1 MAIDVRLTFPTSGVT
16 GFEVHQ
22 LDYRDALNDLFELTL
37 DVVTTDPEV
46 DLSSVVGEEIVV
58 ELDGEPFLKKVH
70 GIVRRVRQ
78 LSAEPTGVSRY
89 ELAVVPPLWLSTR
102 AADHRIIQNLTADDV
117 CEVVASAYGGR
128 IPAPSSLIA
137 SPDRPAR
144 EYRVQYGETD
154 FDFMF
159 RALAD
164 EGLISYFDHGSRS
177 SDWVLAEDTAF
188 TDDGAPRVPF
198 VPPTGA
204 GMSAAAPTVSFIAI
218 TSSIET
224 SMVTVRDY
232 DFKKP
237 EYVLDQR
244 VETSQKAFVR
254 EATLERYEFTT
265 NRFTAAS
272 EKHGEALAKR
282 YLEEARSE
290 RRVFECHTSFAL
302 GAGGRFTVEEHPRA
316 DVNGQLLVIRSRC
329 TVTAVADGHP
339 VRRHVLVCVPAGDP
353 WRPARR
359 PKPRIFG
366 TQTAFVVGNKAGVD
380 EIDVDEH
387 GRVKVEFRWDRRD
400 LHEGNPTRFVRVS
413 QGWAGLDYGMV
424 MLPRVNEEV
433 IIAYLDGDPDEPVVV
448 GRLHNAWSVSPL
460 KLPAEKTRSIWKSK
474 TSPGGDGFNQIM
486 MEDKK
491 GAELLE
497 LHAHR
502 DNVVT
507 VGANQGVDVGGDQ
520 KLHIAG
526 KREDHVEG
534 AVEEDYD
541 TSLTTT
547 IGGKQETTA
556 EAVVERY
563 ASQDTEMA
571 GKKHTKAGAVD
582 EDFKRLET
590 TVEGLHKDKFGTAEQ
605 EGGDVKWRV
614 GALDWE
620 TKGLKWTL
628 SGGGYIKAP
637 SFVIDAREFKVTN
650 AGSHKEVKGA
660 WETLCAA
667 HKDTTAHKAAFLTSD
682 TKSVYHEF
690 KAFGTSI
697 NAGETK
703 LDITGLKIDFAGFK
717 LQNNAINLKDT
728 GTKIAKSGIVS
739 TIAGIFSIA

>member
-1 MAIDVRLTFPTSGVT
+1 MAIDVSLTFPGSGVT

-22 LDYRDALNDLFELTL
+22 FEYRDALNELFELTL
-37 DVVTTDPEV
+37 DVTTTDPEV
-46 DLSSVVGEEIVV
+46 DLSGVVGEEIVV
-58 ELDGEPFLKKVH
+58 ELKGEPFLKKVH

-89 ELAVVPPLWLSTR
+89 ELVVVPPLWLTTR
-102 AADHRIIQNLTADDV
+102 GADHRIFQDLTADDV
-117 CEVVASAYGGR
+117 ARVVVGAYGGR
-128 IPAPSSLIA
+128 IPAPSSLIT

-159 RALAD
+159 RALAE
-164 EGLISYFDHGSRS
+164 EGLISYFDHGSGS

-204 GMSAAAPTVSFIAI
+204 GMSAAEPTVSFIAI
-218 TSSIET
+218 TSSIDT

-237 EYVLDQR
+237 EYVLEQR
-244 VETSQKAFVR
+244 AETSQKAFVR
-254 EATLERYEFTT
+254 EATLERYEFAT

-302 GAGGRFTVEEHPRA
+302 GAGGRFTVEKHPRA
-316 DVNGQLLVIRSRC
+316 DVSGQLLVIRSRC
-329 TVTAVADGHP
+329 AVTEGADGHP
-339 VRRHVLVCVPAGDP
+339 VRRHVLVCVPAEDP

-448 GRLHNAWSVSPL
+448 GRLHNAWSVAPL

-474 TSPGGDGFNQIM
+474 TSPGGEGFNQIM
-486 MEDKK
+486 MEDRK
-491 GAELLE
+491 GEELLE

-502 DNVVT
+502 DNLVT
-507 VGANQGVDVGGDQ
+507 VGATQTVDVGGDQ
-520 KLHIAG
+520 KVHVAG
-526 KREDHVEG
+526 QREAHVEG
-534 AVEEDYD
+534 AVEERYD

-547 IGGKQETTA
+547 VGGPQKTTA
-556 EAVVERY
+556 KAVTERY
-563 ASQDTEMA
+563 ASQDTEMD

-582 EDFKRLET
+582 EDFKSLET
-590 TVEGLHKDKFGTAEQ
+590 TVEALHKDKFGTMKL
-605 EGGDVKWRV
+605 EGGDVEWRV
-614 GALDWE
+614 GALDWG
-620 TKGLKWTL
+620 TKGLKWEL
-628 SGGGYIKAP
+628 SEGGTIKAP
-637 SFVIDAREFKVTN
+637 SFVIDSPEFKVTN

-667 HKDTTAHKAAFLTSD
+667 YKDTTAHKAAFLTSD
-682 TKSVYHEF
+682 TKRVTVEYKF
-690 KAFGTSI
+690 FGTSQ
-697 NAGETK
+697 NFGVQ
-703 LDITGLKIDFAGFK
+703 KIDVTGMKVDLAGFK
-717 LQNNAINLKDT
+717 LQNNAYNLKKLGEVSD
-728 GTKIAKSGIVS
+728 IAGVK
-739 TIAGIFSIA
+739 TMIAGIFSIA

>member
-1 MAIDVRLTFPTSGVT
+1 MAIDVSLTFPGSGVT

-22 LDYRDALNDLFELTL
+22 IEYRDALNELFELTL
-37 DVVTTDPEV
+37 DVMSTDPEV

-58 ELDGEPFLKKVH
+58 ELNTEPFLKKVR

-78 LSAEPTGVSRY
+78 VSAEPTGVSRY
-89 ELAVVPPLWLSTR
+89 ELVVVPPLWLTTR
-102 AADHRIIQNLTADDV
+102 GADHRIFQNLTADDV
-117 CEVVASAYGGR
+117 CKVVVGAYGGR
-128 IPAPSSLIA
+128 IPAPSSLA
-137 SPDRPAR
+137 TSPDRPAR

-154 FDFMF
+154 FDFIS
-159 RALAD
+159 RVLSE
-164 EGLISYFDHGSRS
+164 EGLISYFDHGSGS
-177 SDWVLAEDTAF
+177 TDWVLTEDTAF

-198 VPPTGA
+198 VPPADT
-204 GMSAAAPTVSFIAI
+204 GMSAPEPTVSFIAI

-232 DFKKP
+232 DFRKP
-237 EYVLDQR
+237 EYVLEQR
-244 VETSQKAFVR
+244 AETSQKAFVR
-254 EATLERYEFTT
+254 EATLERYEFST

-272 EKHGEALAKR
+272 EKQGEALAR
-282 YLEEARSE
+282 QYLDEARSE
-290 RRVFECHTSFAL
+290 RRTFECHTSFAL
-302 GAGGRFTVEEHPRA
+302 GAGGRFTVEKHPRA

-329 TVTAVADGHP
+329 TVTEGADGRP
-339 VRRHVLVCVPAGDP
+339 VRRNVLVCVPAGDP
-353 WRPARR
+353 WRPSRR

-366 TQTAFVVGNKAGVD
+366 TQTAFVVGNKAGVE

-474 TSPGGDGFNQIM
+474 TSPGGEGFNQIM

-491 GAELLE
+491 GEELLE
-497 LHAHR
+497 FHAHR
-502 DNVVT
+502 DNLVT
-507 VGANQGVDVGGDQ
+507 VGAKQTVDVGGDQ
-520 KLHIAG
+520 KIHVGG
-526 KREDHVEG
+526 KRDDHVEG
-534 AVEEDYD
+534 AVKEDYD

-556 EAVVERY
+556 EDVVERY
-563 ASQDTEMA
+563 ASQNTEMA

-582 EDFKRLET
+582 EDFRSLET
-590 TVEGLHKDKFGTAEQ
+590 TVAELHKDKFGTAEL

-620 TKGLKWTL
+620 TKGVKWTL
-628 SGGGYIKAP
+628 GGSGYIKAP
-637 SFVIDAREFKVTN
+637 SFVIDAPEFKVTN
-650 AGSHKEVKGA
+650 AANSKETKGFV
-660 WETLCAA
+660 ETIVASWNDRTWYKSTVAGVETKAVGIETKTFGLSINIGYQ
-667 HKDTTAHKAAFLTSD
+667 KLDVTGFKVDFAAF
-682 TKSVYHEF
+682 KM
-690 KAFGTSI
+690 
-697 NAGETK
+697 
-703 LDITGLKIDFAGFK
+703 
-717 LQNNAINLKDT
+717 QNNSVNLKT
-728 GTKIAKSGIVS
+728 VGTKVGKNAVWT

>member
-22 LDYRDALNDLFELTL
+22 LDYRDALNELFELTL

-102 AADHRIIQNLTADDV
+102 GADHRIFQNLTADDV

-164 EGLISYFDHGSRS
+164 EGLISYFDHGSGS

-198 VPPTGA
+198 VPPAGA

-244 VETSQKAFVR
+244 AETSQRAFVR

-329 TVTAVADGHP
+329 TVTEGADGHP

-491 GAELLE
+491 GEELLE

-520 KLHIAG
+520 KIHVAG

-590 TVEGLHKDKFGTAEQ
+590 TVEGLHKDKFGTQEL
-605 EGGDVKWRV
+605 EGGKVQWRV

-628 SGGGYIKAP
+628 SGDGYIKAP
-637 SFVIDAREFKVTN
+637 SFVIDAPEFKVTN
-650 AGSHKEVKGA
+650 AGSHKEVKGV
-660 WETLCAA
+660 WETLAAA
-667 HKDTTAHKAAFLTSD
+667 HKDTTAHKTAFLMSD
-682 TKSVYHEF
+682 TKSVYFEQ
-690 KAFGTSI
+690 KAFATSV
-697 NAGETK
+697 NVGGFK
-703 LDITGLKIDFAGFK
+703 LDVTAIKIDFAGGK
-717 LQNNAINLKDT
+717 LQNNSFNLKKIDT
-728 GTKIAKSGIVS
+728 LTSLNAVWTAVTGV
-739 TIAGIFSIA
+739 FSIV

>member
-22 LDYRDALNDLFELTL
+22 LDYRDALNELFELTL

-164 EGLISYFDHGSRS
+164 EGLISYFDHGSGS

-198 VPPTGA
+198 VPPAGA

-244 VETSQKAFVR
+244 AETSQRAFVR

-329 TVTAVADGHP
+329 TVTEGADGHP

-474 TSPGGDGFNQIM
+474 TSPGGEGFNQIM

-491 GAELLE
+491 GEELLE

-520 KLHIAG
+520 KIHVAG
-526 KREDHVEG
+526 KRQDHVEG

-590 TVEGLHKDKFGTAEQ
+590 TVEGLHKDKFGTQEL
-605 EGGDVKWRV
+605 EGGKVQWRV

-620 TKGLKWTL
+620 TKGLKWKL
-628 SGGGYIKAP
+628 SEKAYIEAP
-637 SFVIDAREFKVTN
+637 SFVIDAPEFKVTN
-650 AGSHKEVKGA
+650 AGSHKEVKGV
-660 WETLCAA
+660 WETLAAA

-690 KAFGTSI
+690 KAFGTSV
-697 NAGETK
+697 NAGEAK
-703 LDITGLKIDFAGFK
+703 FDITGLKIDFAGFK
-717 LQNNAINLKDT
+717 LQNNAINLKDV
-728 GTKIAKSGIVS
+728 GTKIAKNGIVS

>member
-1 MAIDVRLTFPTSGVT
+1 MAIDVSLTFPGSGVT

-22 LDYRDALNDLFELTL
+22 IEYRDALNELFELTL
-37 DVVTTDPEV
+37 DVMSTDPEV

-58 ELDGEPFLKKVH
+58 ELNTEPFLKNVR

-78 LSAEPTGVSRY
+78 VSAEPTGVSRY
-89 ELAVVPPLWLSTR
+89 ELVVVPPLWLTTR
-102 AADHRIIQNLTADDV
+102 GADHRIFQDLTADDV
-117 CEVVASAYGGR
+117 CKVVVGAYGGR
-128 IPAPSSLIA
+128 IPAPSSLVT

-154 FDFMF
+154 FDFIS
-159 RALAD
+159 RALSE
-164 EGLISYFDHGSRS
+164 EGLISYFDHGSGS
-177 SDWVLAEDTAF
+177 TDWVLTEDTAF

-198 VPPTGA
+198 VPPADT
-204 GMSAAAPTVSFIAI
+204 GMSAPEPTVSFIAI

-232 DFKKP
+232 DFRKP
-237 EYVLDQR
+237 EYVLEQR
-244 VETSQKAFVR
+244 AETSQKAFVR
-254 EATLERYEFTT
+254 EATLERYEFST

-272 EKHGEALAKR
+272 EKQGEALAR
-282 YLEEARSE
+282 QYLDEARSE
-290 RRVFECHTSFAL
+290 RRTFECHTSFAL
-302 GAGGRFTVEEHPRA
+302 GAGGRFTVEKHPRA

-329 TVTAVADGHP
+329 TVTEGADGRP
-339 VRRHVLVCVPAGDP
+339 VRRNVLVCVPARDP
-353 WRPARR
+353 WRPSRR

-474 TSPGGDGFNQIM
+474 TSPGGEGFNQIM

-502 DNVVT
+502 DNLVT
-507 VGANQGVDVGGDQ
+507 VGANQTVDVGGDQ
-520 KLHIAG
+520 KIHVKG
-526 KREDHVEG
+526 RRDDHVEG
-534 AVEEDYD
+534 AVKEDYD

-556 EAVVERY
+556 EDVVERY
-563 ASQDTEMA
+563 ASQNTEMA

-582 EDFKRLET
+582 EDFEKLET
-590 TVEGLHKDKFGTAEQ
+590 TVKGLHKDKFGTAAL

-620 TKGLKWTL
+620 TKGVKWTL
-628 SGGGYIKAP
+628 GGSGYIKAP
-637 SFVIDAREFKVTN
+637 SFVIDAPEFKVTN
-650 AGSHKEVKGA
+650 AGNSKETKGFV
-660 WETLCAA
+660 ETIVASWNDRTWYKSTVAGVETKAVGFETKTFGLSVNIGYQ
-667 HKDTTAHKAAFLTSD
+667 KLDVTGFKVDFAAF
-682 TKSVYHEF
+682 KM
-690 KAFGTSI
+690 
-697 NAGETK
+697 
-703 LDITGLKIDFAGFK
+703 
-717 LQNNAINLKDT
+717 QNNSVNLKT
-728 GTKIAKSGIVS
+728 VGTKVGKNAVWT

>member
-1 MAIDVRLTFPTSGVT
+1 MAIDVSLTFPGSGVT

-22 LDYRDALNDLFELTL
+22 IEYRDALNELFEVTL
-37 DVVTTDPEV
+37 DVMSTDPEV

-58 ELDGEPFLKKVH
+58 ELNTEPYLKRVR

-78 LSAEPTGVSRY
+78 VSAEPTGVSRY
-89 ELAVVPPLWLSTR
+89 ELVVVPPLWLTTR
-102 AADHRIIQNLTADDV
+102 GADHRIFQNLTADDV
-117 CEVVASAYGGR
+117 CKVVVGAYGGR
-128 IPAPSSLIA
+128 IPAPSSLVT

-154 FDFMF
+154 FDFIS
-159 RALAD
+159 RALSE
-164 EGLISYFDHGSRS
+164 EGLISYFNHGSGS
-177 SDWVLAEDTAF
+177 CDWVLTEDTAF
-188 TDDGAPRVPF
+188 IDDGAPRVPF
-198 VPPTGA
+198 VPPADT
-204 GMSAAAPTVSFIAI
+204 GMSAPEPTVSFIAI

-232 DFKKP
+232 DFRKP
-237 EYVLDQR
+237 EYVLEQR
-244 VETSQKAFVR
+244 AETSQKAFVR
-254 EATLERYEFTT
+254 EATLERYEFST

-272 EKHGEALAKR
+272 EKRGEALAR
-282 YLEEARSE
+282 QYLDEARSE
-290 RRVFECHTSFAL
+290 RRTFECHTSFAL
-302 GAGGRFTVEEHPRA
+302 GAGGRFTVEKHPRA

-329 TVTAVADGHP
+329 TVTEGADGRP
-339 VRRHVLVCVPAGDP
+339 VRRNVLVCVPARDP
-353 WRPARR
+353 WRPSRR

-448 GRLHNAWSVSPL
+448 GRLHNAWSVAPL

-474 TSPGGDGFNQIM
+474 TSPGGEGFNQIM

-491 GAELLE
+491 GEELLE

-502 DNVVT
+502 DNLVT
-507 VGANQGVDVGGDQ
+507 VGARQTVDVGGDQ
-520 KLHIAG
+520 KIHVG
-526 KREDHVEG
+526 GERDDHVEG
-534 AVEEDYD
+534 AVNERHD

-547 IGGKQETTA
+547 IGGPQKTTA
-556 EAVVERY
+556 KDVTERY
-563 ASQDTEMA
+563 ASQNTEMD

-582 EDFKRLET
+582 EDFKSLET
-590 TVEGLHKDKFGTAEQ
+590 TVEGLHKDKFGTAEL

-620 TKGLKWTL
+620 TKGVKWTL
-628 SGGGYIKAP
+628 GGSGYIKAP
-637 SFVIDAREFKVTN
+637 SFVIDAPEFKVTN
-650 AGSHKEVKGA
+650 AGSHKETKGIV
-660 WETLCAA
+660 ETLQAA
-667 HKDTTAHKAAFLTSD
+667 WDERTTRKASFISAEKKFVILESKFYGFSTNVGMVKND
-682 TKSVYHEF
+682 MCV
-690 KAFGTSI
+690 
-697 NAGETK
+697 
-703 LDITGLKIDFAGFK
+703 LKIDRAAYRM
-717 LQNNAINLKDT
+717 QNTPTEL
-728 GTKIAKSGIVS
+728 GKSVS
-739 TIAGIFSIA
+739 SIRQSGLSTLIAGIVTFV

>member
-1 MAIDVRLTFPTSGVT
+1 MAIDVSLTFPGSGVT

-22 LDYRDALNDLFELTL
+22 IDYRDALNELFELTL
-37 DVVTTDPEV
+37 DVTTTDPEV
-46 DLSSVVGEEIVV
+46 DLSGVVGEEIVV
-58 ELDGEPFLKKVH
+58 ELKGEPFLKKVR
-70 GIVRRVRQ
+70 GVVRRVRQ

-89 ELAVVPPLWLSTR
+89 ELVVVPPLWLTTR
-102 AADHRIIQNLTADDV
+102 GADHRIFQGLTADDV
-117 CEVVASAYGGR
+117 CKVVVGAYGGR

-137 SPDRPAR
+137 SPDRQAR

-159 RALAD
+159 RALSE
-164 EGLISYFDHGSRS
+164 EGLISYFDHGSGS
-177 SDWVLAEDTAF
+177 SDWVLTEDTAF

-198 VPPTGA
+198 VPPVGA
-204 GMSAAAPTVSFIAI
+204 GMSAPEPTVSFIAI

-232 DFKKP
+232 DFRKP
-237 EYVLDQR
+237 EYVLEQR
-244 VETSQKAFVR
+244 AETSQRAFVR
-254 EATLERYEFTT
+254 EATLERYEFAT
-265 NRFTAAS
+265 NKFTAAS
-272 EKHGEALAKR
+272 EKHGEALARR

-290 RRVFECHTSFAL
+290 RRTFECHTSFAL
-302 GAGGRFTVEEHPRA
+302 GAGGRFTVEKHPRA

-329 TVTAVADGHP
+329 MVTEGADGRP
-339 VRRHVLVCVPAGDP
+339 VRRHVLVCVPAEDP

-366 TQTAFVVGNKAGVD
+366 TQTAFVVGNEAGVD

-448 GRLHNAWSVSPL
+448 GRLHNAWSVAPL

-491 GAELLE
+491 GEELLE

-502 DNVVT
+502 DNLVT
-507 VGANQGVDVGGDQ
+507 VGATQTVEVGGDQ
-520 KLHIAG
+520 KVHVEG
-526 KREDHVEG
+526 QREDHVEG
-534 AVEEDYD
+534 AVQEDYD

-547 IGGKQETTA
+547 VGGPQKTTA
-556 EAVVERY
+556 KDVTERY

-582 EDFKRLET
+582 EDFKSLKT
-590 TVEGLHKDKFGTAEQ
+590 TVEGLHEDKFGTMKL
-605 EGGDVKWRV
+605 EGGGVGWKV
-614 GALDWE
+614 GALDWQ
-620 TKGLKWTL
+620 TKGLTWTL
-628 SGGGYIKAP
+628 SGNGTIKAP
-637 SFVIDAREFKVTN
+637 SFVIDAPEFKVIN
-650 AGSHKEVKGA
+650 AGSH
-660 WETLCAA
+660 T
-667 HKDTTAHKAAFLTSD
+667 D
-682 TKSVYHEF
+682 TKGRLETFYAAWDDRTMRKVSVIGTEK
-690 KAFGTSI
+690 KAVIFESKVFGFST
-697 NAGETK
+697 NFGQVK
-703 LDITGLKIDFAGFK
+703 NDQCVLKIDRAAYRM
-717 LQNNAINLKDT
+717 QNTPTDLCKN
-728 GTKIAKSGIVS
+728 VS
-739 TIAGIFSIA
+739 SIRQFGMSSVIAGLVSFV

>member
-1 MAIDVRLTFPTSGVT
+1 MAIDVSLTFPGSGVT
-16 GFEVHQ
+16 GLEVHQ
-22 LDYRDALNDLFELTL
+22 IEYRDALNELFELTL
-37 DVVTTDPEV
+37 DVMSTDPEV

-58 ELDGEPFLKKVH
+58 ELNTEPFLKKVR

-89 ELAVVPPLWLSTR
+89 ELVVVPPLWLTTR
-102 AADHRIIQNLTADDV
+102 GADHRIFQNLTADDV
-117 CEVVASAYGGR
+117 CKVVVGAYGGR
-128 IPAPSSLIA
+128 IPAPSSLVT
-137 SPDRPAR
+137 SPDRSAR

-154 FDFMF
+154 FEFIS
-159 RALAD
+159 RALSE
-164 EGLISYFDHGSRS
+164 EGLISYFDHGSGS
-177 SDWVLAEDTAF
+177 TDWVLTEDTAF

-198 VPPTGA
+198 IPPADTGMIA
-204 GMSAAAPTVSFIAI
+204 PEPTVSFIAI

-232 DFKKP
+232 DFRKP
-237 EYVLDQR
+237 EYVLEQR
-244 VETSQKAFVR
+244 AETSQKAFVR
-254 EATLERYEFTT
+254 EATLERYEFST

-272 EKHGEALAKR
+272 EKQGEALAR
-282 YLEEARSE
+282 QYLEAARSE
-290 RRVFECHTSFAL
+290 RRTFECHTSFAL
-302 GAGGRFTVEEHPRA
+302 GAGGRFTVEKHPRA

-329 TVTAVADGHP
+329 TVTEGADGRP
-339 VRRHVLVCVPAGDP
+339 VRRNVLVCVPAGDP
-353 WRPARR
+353 WRPSRR

-448 GRLHNAWSVSPL
+448 GRLHNAWSVAPL

-474 TSPGGDGFNQIM
+474 TSPGGEGFNQIM

-502 DNVVT
+502 DNLVT
-507 VGANQGVDVGGDQ
+507 VGANQTVDVGGDQ
-520 KLHIAG
+520 KIHVKG
-526 KREDHVEG
+526 RRDDHVEG
-534 AVEEDYD
+534 AVKEDYD

-547 IGGKQETTA
+547 IGGPQKTTA
-556 EAVVERY
+556 EDVTERY
-563 ASQDTEMA
+563 ASQNTEMA

-582 EDFKRLET
+582 EDFEKLVT
-590 TVEGLHKDKFGTAEQ
+590 TVKGLHKDKFGTAEL

-620 TKGLKWTL
+620 TKGVKWTL
-628 SGGGYIKAP
+628 GGSGYIKAP
-637 SFVIDAREFKVTN
+637 SFVIDAPEFKVTN
-650 AGSHKEVKGA
+650 AGSSKETKGFVDTVIA
-660 WETLCAA
+660 SWNERTWYKSTITALEMKGVVVET
-667 HKDTTAHKAAFLTSD
+667 
-682 TKSVYHEF
+682 
-690 KAFGTSI
+690 KAFGRSI
-697 NAGETK
+697 NVGAQK
-703 LDITGLKIDFAGFK
+703 MDVTGIKIDFAGFK
-717 LQNNAINLKDT
+717 LQNNSINLKDAA
-728 GTKIAKSGIVS
+728 TKVEKNGIKA

>member
-1 MAIDVRLTFPTSGVT
+1 MAIDVSLTFPGSRVT

-22 LDYRDALNDLFELTL
+22 IEYRDALNELFELTL
-37 DVVTTDPEV
+37 DVMSTDPEV

-58 ELDGEPFLKKVH
+58 ELNTEPFLKKVH

-89 ELAVVPPLWLSTR
+89 ELVVVPPLWLTTR
-102 AADHRIIQNLTADDV
+102 GADHRIFQHLTADEV
-117 CEVVASAYGGR
+117 CKVVVGAYGGR
-128 IPAPSSLIA
+128 ILAPSSLVT

-154 FDFMF
+154 FDFIS
-159 RALAD
+159 RALSE
-164 EGLISYFDHGSRS
+164 EGLISYFDHGSGS
-177 SDWVLAEDTAF
+177 TDWVLTEDTAF

-198 VPPTGA
+198 VPPADT
-204 GMSAAAPTVSFIAI
+204 GMSAPEPTVSFIAI

-232 DFKKP
+232 DFRKP
-237 EYVLDQR
+237 EYVLEQR
-244 VETSQKAFVR
+244 AEASQKAFVR
-254 EATLERYEFTT
+254 EATLERYEFST

-272 EKHGEALAKR
+272 EKQGEALARR
-282 YLEEARSE
+282 YLDEARSE
-290 RRVFECHTSFAL
+290 RRTLECHTSFAL
-302 GAGGRFTVEEHPRA
+302 GAGGRFTVERHPRA

-329 TVTAVADGHP
+329 TVTEGADGRP
-339 VRRHVLVCVPAGDP
+339 VRRNVLICAPASDP
-353 WRPARR
+353 WRPSRR

-448 GRLHNAWSVSPL
+448 GRLHNAWSVAPL

-474 TSPGGDGFNQIM
+474 TSPGGEGFNQIM

-491 GAELLE
+491 GEELLE

-502 DNVVT
+502 DNLVT
-507 VGANQGVDVGGDQ
+507 VGATQTVDVGGDQ
-520 KLHIAG
+520 KIHVGG
-526 KREDHVEG
+526 KRDDHVEG
-534 AVEEDYD
+534 AVKEDYD

-556 EAVVERY
+556 EDVVERY
-563 ASQDTEMA
+563 ASQNTEMD

-582 EDFKRLET
+582 EDFKSLKT
-590 TVEGLHKDKFGTAEQ
+590 KVEGLHEDKFGTAEL

-620 TKGLKWTL
+620 TKGVKWTL
-628 SGGGYIKAP
+628 GGSGTIKAP
-637 SFVIDAREFKVTN
+637 SFVIDAPEFKVTN
-650 AGSHKEVKGA
+650 AGSNKEVKGV
-660 WETLCAA
+660 WETLTAA

-690 KAFGTSI
+690 KAFGTSV
-697 NAGETK
+697 NAGEAK

-717 LQNNAINLKDT
+717 LQNNSINLKDA

>member
-1 MAIDVRLTFPTSGVT
+1 MAIDVRLTFPSSGVT
-16 GFEVHQ
+16 GFEVRQ
-22 LDYRDALNDLFELTL
+22 LDYRDALNELFELTL
-37 DVVTTDPEV
+37 DVVSTDPEV

-58 ELDGEPFLKKVH
+58 ELDSEPFLKKVH

-89 ELAVVPPLWLSTR
+89 ELDVVPPLWLTTR
-102 AADHRIIQNLTADDV
+102 CADHRIFQGLTADDV
-117 CEVVASAYGGR
+117 CEVVAGAYGGR
-128 IPAPSSLIA
+128 IPAPKSLIA

-159 RALAD
+159 RALAE
-164 EGLISYFDHGSRS
+164 EGLISYFDHGSGG

-188 TDDGAPRVPF
+188 TDGGAPRVPF
-198 VPPTGA
+198 VPPADT

-237 EYVLDQR
+237 EYVLEQR
-244 VETSQKAFVR
+244 VETPQRAFVR
-254 EATLERYEFTT
+254 EATLERYEFAT
-265 NRFTAAS
+265 NRFTAAT
-272 EKHGEALAKR
+272 EKQGEALARR

-290 RRVFECHTSFAL
+290 RRVLECHTSFAL
-302 GAGGRFTVEEHPRA
+302 GAGGRFTVEKHPRA

-329 TVTAVADGHP
+329 TVTAGPDGRP
-339 VRRHVLVCVPAGDP
+339 VRRHVLACVPAGDP

-366 TQTAFVVGNKAGVD
+366 TQTAFVVGSKAGAD

-448 GRLHNAWSVSPL
+448 GRLHNAWSASPL

-474 TSPGGDGFNQIM
+474 TSPGGEGFNQIM

-507 VGANQGVDVGGDQ
+507 VGAQQAVDVGGDQ
-520 KLHIAG
+520 EIRVGG
-526 KREDHVEG
+526 KRDDHVEG
-534 AVEEDYD
+534 AVKEDYD
-541 TSLTTT
+541 TSLKTT

-556 EAVVERY
+556 KDVVERY

-582 EDFKRLET
+582 EDFKSLET
-590 TVEGLHKDKFGTAEQ
+590 TVEGLHKDKFGAMKL
-605 EGGDVKWRV
+605 EGGGVEWRV

-620 TKGLKWTL
+620 AKGLKWTL
-628 SGGGYIKAP
+628 GGSGTIKAP
-637 SFVIDAREFKVTN
+637 SFVIDAPEFKVTN
-650 AGSHKEVKGA
+650 AGSHKEVKGFWQTVHAA
-660 WETLCAA
+660 WQ
-667 HKDTTAHKAAFLTSD
+667 DTTTHKAAFLISD
-682 TKSVYHEF
+682 TKGVIAEF
-690 KAFGTSI
+690 KGFGKSTNCGI
-697 NAGETK
+697 VKMDLTALK
-703 LDITGLKIDFAGFK
+703 VDITGFKI
-717 LQNNAINLKDT
+717 QNNPTDL
-728 GTKIAKSGIVS
+728 TKGVTTLITNAFHGVRAGIVS
-739 TIAGIFSIA
+739 IL

>member
-1 MAIDVRLTFPTSGVT
+1 MAIDVSLTFPRSGVT

-22 LDYRDALNDLFELTL
+22 IEYRDALNELFELTL
-37 DVVTTDPEV
+37 DVVSTDPEI

-58 ELDGEPFLKKVH
+58 ELSTEPFLKKVH

-78 LSAEPTGVSRY
+78 VSAEPSGVSRY
-89 ELAVVPPLWLSTR
+89 ELAVVPPLWLATR
-102 AADHRIIQNLTADDV
+102 SADHRIFQGLTADGV
-117 CEVVASAYGGR
+117 CKVVASAYGGR
-128 IPAPSSLIA
+128 IPAPSSLVA

-159 RALAD
+159 RALAE
-164 EGLISYFDHGSRS
+164 EGLVSYFDHGPGG
-177 SDWVLAEDTAF
+177 SDWVLSEDTAF
-188 TDDGAPRVPF
+188 TDDGAPRAPF
-198 VPPTGA
+198 VPPVDA
-204 GMSAAAPTVSFIAI
+204 GMNAAGPAVSFIAI

-244 VETSQKAFVR
+244 AETSQRAFVR
-254 EATLERYEFTT
+254 EATLERYEFST

-272 EKHGEALAKR
+272 EKRGEALAKQ

-290 RRVFECHTSFAL
+290 RRTFECHTSFAL
-302 GAGGRFTVEEHPRA
+302 GAGARFTVEGHPRA

-329 TVTAVADGHP
+329 AVTEGADGRP
-339 VRRHVLVCVPAGDP
+339 VRRNVLVCVPAGDP

-413 QGWAGLDYGMV
+413 QGWAGLDYGFV

-433 IIAYLDGDPDEPVVV
+433 IVAYLDGDPDEPVVV
-448 GRLHNAWSVSPL
+448 GRLHNAWSVAPL

-474 TSPGGDGFNQIM
+474 TSPGGEGFNQIM

-491 GAELLE
+491 GEELLE

-502 DNVVT
+502 DNLVT
-507 VGANQGVDVGGDQ
+507 AGANQTVDVGGDQ
-520 KLHIAG
+520 KVHVAG

-534 AVEEDYD
+534 AVKEDYD

-556 EAVVERY
+556 KDVIERY

-582 EDFKRLET
+582 EDFASLKT
-590 TVEGLHKDKFGTAEQ
+590 TVAALHEEKFGTMKL
-605 EGGDVKWRV
+605 EGGKVGWNV
-614 GALDWE
+614 GALGWE
-620 TKGLKWTL
+620 TGELKWTL
-628 SGGGYIKAP
+628 SGSGYIKAP
-637 SFVIDAREFKVTN
+637 SFVIDAPEFKVTN
-650 AGSHKEVKGA
+650 AGSHKETKGFVDTVIASWNDRTWQKFAFIGLDVKGVIV
-660 WETLCAA
+660 ET
-667 HKDTTAHKAAFLTSD
+667 KT
-682 TKSVYHEF
+682 
-690 KAFGTSI
+690 FGRSI
-697 NAGETK
+697 NIGIQK
-703 LDITGLKIDFAGFK
+703 LDITGFKIDFAAFK
-717 LQNNAINLKDT
+717 MQNNAVNMKT
-728 GTKIAKSGIVS
+728 VGTVVKKEALHS
-739 TIAGIFSIA
+739 TLAGIFSIA

>member
-1 MAIDVRLTFPTSGVT
+1 MAIDVRLTFPRSGVT

-22 LDYRDALNDLFELTL
+22 LDYRDALNELFDLTL
-37 DVVTTDPEV
+37 DVVSTDPEV
-46 DLSSVVGEEIVV
+46 DLSSVVGEEIVI
-58 ELDGEPFLKKVH
+58 ELDGEPLLKKVH

-89 ELAVVPPLWLSTR
+89 ELAVVPPLWLATR
-102 AADHRIIQNLTADDV
+102 GADHRIFQDLTADDV
-117 CEVVASAYGGR
+117 CKVVAAAYGGR
-128 IPAPSSLIA
+128 IPAPRSLIA

-159 RALAD
+159 RALAE
-164 EGLISYFDHGSRS
+164 EGLISYFDHGSAS
-177 SDWVLAEDTAF
+177 SDWVLTEDTAF
-188 TDDGAPRVPF
+188 TDGGAPRVPF
-198 VPPTGA
+198 VPPSGA
-204 GMSAAAPTVSFIAI
+204 GMSAAGPTVSFIAI
-218 TSSIET
+218 TSSLET

-237 EYVLDQR
+237 EYVLEQR
-244 VETSQKAFVR
+244 AEASQRAFVR
-254 EATLERYEFTT
+254 EATLERYEFAT
-265 NRFTAAS
+265 NRFTAAT
-272 EKHGEALAKR
+272 EKHGEALAR
-282 YLEEARSE
+282 RALEEARSE
-290 RRVFECHTSFAL
+290 RRVLECHTSFAL

-329 TVTAVADGHP
+329 TVTEGADGHP
-339 VRRHVLVCVPAGDP
+339 VRRHALVCVPAGDP

-448 GRLHNAWSVSPL
+448 GRLHNAWSASPL

-474 TSPGGDGFNQIM
+474 TSPGGEGFNQIM
-486 MEDKK
+486 MEDKR
-491 GAELLE
+491 GEELLE

-507 VGANQGVDVGGDQ
+507 VGAQQAVDVGGDQ
-520 KLHIAG
+520 KVHVGG
-526 KREDHVEG
+526 KRGDHVEG

-541 TSLTTT
+541 TSLKTT

-556 EAVVERY
+556 KDVVERY

-571 GKKHTKAGAVD
+571 GRKHTKAGAVD
-582 EDFKRLET
+582 EDFESLET
-590 TVEGLHKDKFGTAEQ
+590 TVEGLHKDKFGTMKL
-605 EGGDVKWRV
+605 EGGAVEWRV

-620 TKGLKWTL
+620 AKGLKWTL
-628 SGGGYIKAP
+628 GGGGTIKAP
-637 SFVIDAREFKVTN
+637 SFVIDAPEFKVTN
-650 AGSHKEVKGA
+650 AGSHKEVMGA
-660 WETLCAA
+660 WETLRAA
-667 HKDTTAHKAAFLTSD
+667 SKDTTAHKAAFLTSD
-682 TKSVYHEF
+682 TKGVAVEYKF
-690 KAFGTSI
+690 FGTSH
-697 NAGETK
+697 NFGVQK
-703 LDITGLKIDFAGFK
+703 LDVTVMKVDLAGFK
-717 LQNNAINLKDT
+717 LQNNAYNLKKLGEVSD
-728 GTKIAKSGIVS
+728 IAGVK
-739 TIAGIFSIA
+739 TMIAGIFSIA

>member
-1 MAIDVRLTFPTSGVT
+1 MAIDVSLTFPGSGVT

-22 LDYRDALNDLFELTL
+22 FEYRDALNELFELTL
-37 DVVTTDPEV
+37 EVTTTDPEV
-46 DLSSVVGEEIVV
+46 DLSGVVGEEIVV
-58 ELDGEPFLKKVH
+58 ELKGEPFLKRVH

-89 ELAVVPPLWLSTR
+89 ELVVVPPLWLTTR
-102 AADHRIIQNLTADDV
+102 GADHRIFQDLTADDV
-117 CEVVASAYGGR
+117 ARVVVGAYGGR

-159 RALAD
+159 RALAE
-164 EGLISYFDHGSRS
+164 EGLISYFDHGSGS
-177 SDWVLAEDTAF
+177 SDWVLTEDTAF

-204 GMSAAAPTVSFIAI
+204 GMSAAEPTVSFIAV

-237 EYVLDQR
+237 EYVLEQR
-244 VETSQKAFVR
+244 AETSQKAFVR
-254 EATLERYEFTT
+254 EATLERYEFAT

-272 EKHGEALAKR
+272 EKHGEALARR

-290 RRVFECHTSFAL
+290 RRTFECHTSFAL
-302 GAGGRFTVEEHPRA
+302 GAGGRFTVEKHPRA

-329 TVTAVADGHP
+329 AVTEGADGRP
-339 VRRHVLVCVPAGDP
+339 VRRHVLVCVPAEDP

-400 LHEGNPTRFVRVS
+400 QHEGNPTRFVRVS

-448 GRLHNAWSVSPL
+448 GRLHNAWSVAPL

-474 TSPGGDGFNQIM
+474 TSPGGEGFNQIM
-486 MEDKK
+486 MEDRK
-491 GAELLE
+491 GEELLE

-502 DNVVT
+502 DNLVT
-507 VGANQGVDVGGDQ
+507 VGATQTVDVGGDQ
-520 KLHIAG
+520 KVHVAG
-526 KREDHVEG
+526 QREDHVEG
-534 AVEEDYD
+534 AVTEDYD

-547 IGGKQETTA
+547 VGGPQKTTA
-556 EAVVERY
+556 KAVTERY
-563 ASQDTEMA
+563 ASQDTEMD

-582 EDFKRLET
+582 EDFKSLET
-590 TVEGLHKDKFGTAEQ
+590 TVEGLHKDKFGTMKL
-605 EGGDVKWRV
+605 EGGNVEWRV
-614 GALDWE
+614 GALDWG
-620 TKGLKWTL
+620 TKGLKWEL
-628 SGGGYIKAP
+628 CEGGTIKAP
-637 SFVIDAREFKVTN
+637 SFVIETPQFKVTN
-650 AGSHKEVKGA
+650 AGSHEEVKGVWKTLHAA
-660 WETLCAA
+660 WN
-667 HKDTTAHKAAFLTSD
+667 DTTAHKVAFLTSD
-682 TKSVYHEF
+682 TKSVRHEF
-690 KAFGTSI
+690 KAFGTSV
-697 NAGETK
+697 NTGYTK
-703 LDITGLKIDFAGFK
+703 LDITGLKIDLAAFK
-717 LQNNAINLKDT
+717 LQNNAINLKDA
-728 GTKIAKSGIVS
+728 GTKIAKNGLV
-739 TIAGIFSIA
+739 TTLAGIFSIA

>member
-1 MAIDVRLTFPTSGVT
+1 MAIDVSLTFPRSGVT

-22 LDYRDALNDLFELTL
+22 IEYRDALNELFELTL
-37 DVVTTDPEV
+37 DVVSTDPEI

-58 ELDGEPFLKKVH
+58 ELSTEPLLKKVH

-78 LSAEPTGVSRY
+78 VSAEPSGVSRY
-89 ELAVVPPLWLSTR
+89 ELAVVPPLWLATR
-102 AADHRIIQNLTADDV
+102 SADHRIFQGLTADGV
-117 CEVVASAYGGR
+117 CKVVASAYGGR
-128 IPAPSSLIA
+128 IPAPSSLVA

-159 RALAD
+159 RALAE
-164 EGLISYFDHGSRS
+164 EGLVSYFDHGPGG
-177 SDWVLAEDTAF
+177 SDWVLSEDTAF

-198 VPPTGA
+198 VPPVDA
-204 GMSAAAPTVSFIAI
+204 GMNAAGPAVSFIAI

-244 VETSQKAFVR
+244 AETSQRAFVR
-254 EATLERYEFTT
+254 EATLERYEFST

-272 EKHGEALAKR
+272 EKRGEALAKQ

-290 RRVFECHTSFAL
+290 RRTFECHTSFAL
-302 GAGGRFTVEEHPRA
+302 GAGARFTVEGHPRA

-329 TVTAVADGHP
+329 AVTEGSGGRP
-339 VRRHVLVCVPAGDP
+339 VRRNVLVCVPAGDP

-387 GRVKVEFRWDRRD
+387 GRVKVEFRWDRRE

-413 QGWAGLDYGMV
+413 QGWAGLDYGFV

-448 GRLHNAWSVSPL
+448 GRLHNAWSVAPL

-474 TSPGGDGFNQIM
+474 TSPGGEGFNQIM

-491 GAELLE
+491 GEELLE

-502 DNVVT
+502 DNLVT
-507 VGANQGVDVGGDQ
+507 AGANQTVDVGGDQ
-520 KLHIAG
+520 KVHVAG

-534 AVEEDYD
+534 AVNETYD
-541 TSLTTT
+541 TSLTTF
-547 IGGKQETTA
+547 IDGQQKTTA
-556 EAVVERY
+556 NDVIERY
-563 ASQDTEMA
+563 ASQDTDIV
-571 GKKHTKAGAVD
+571 GKKHTKARDVD
-582 EDFKRLET
+582 EDFASLKT
-590 TVEGLHKDKFGTAEQ
+590 TVKGLHEEKFETMKL
-605 EGGDVKWRV
+605 EGGKVGWKV
-614 GALDWE
+614 GALGWE
-620 TKGLKWTL
+620 TGELQWTL
-628 SGGGYIKAP
+628 SGSGYIKAP
-637 SFVIDAREFKVTN
+637 SFVIDSPEFKVTN
-650 AGSHKEVKGA
+650 AGSHKETKGF
-660 WETLCAA
+660 WETLSASY
-667 HKDTTAHKAAFLTSD
+667 HETTAHKAAFLTSD

-690 KAFGTSI
+690 KVFGTSA
-697 NAGETK
+697 NAGSIKVDLTAMKIDLTGLRIQNSPIDLAKTVTK
-703 LDITGLKIDFAGFK
+703 LAT
-717 LQNNAINLKDT
+717 NAIHNVRAD
-728 GTKIAKSGIVS
+728 IVS
-739 TIAGIFSIA
+739 FF

>member
-329 TVTAVADGHP
+329 TVTAGADGHP

-520 KLHIAG
+520 KLHVAG
-526 KREDHVEG
+526 KRDDHVEG

-637 SFVIDAREFKVTN
+637 SFVIDAPEFKVTN
-650 AGSHKEVKGA
+650 AGSHKETKGLVDTVIA
-660 WETLCAA
+660 SWNERTWYKSAFIGLDMKGVIAET
-667 HKDTTAHKAAFLTSD
+667 KT
-682 TKSVYHEF
+682 
-690 KAFGTSI
+690 FGRSI
-697 NAGETK
+697 NIGIQK
-703 LDITGLKIDFAGFK
+703 MDITVFKVDFAGFK
-717 LQNNAINLKDT
+717 MQNNAVNMKTAATHIDKNAVRAMLT
-728 GTKIAKSGIVS
+728 
-739 TIAGIFSIA
+739 GIFSIA

>member
-1 MAIDVRLTFPTSGVT
+1 MAIDVRLTFPRSGVT

-22 LDYRDALNDLFELTL
+22 IDYRDALNELFELTL
-37 DVVTTDPEV
+37 DVVSTDPEV

-70 GIVRRVRQ
+70 GIVRRARQ

-89 ELAVVPPLWLSTR
+89 ELAVVPPLWLATR
-102 AADHRIIQNLTADDV
+102 GADHRIFQNLTAGDV
-117 CEVVASAYGGR
+117 CKVVVGAYGGR

-159 RALAD
+159 RALAE
-164 EGLISYFDHGSRS
+164 EGLISYFDHGSGG
-177 SDWVLAEDTAF
+177 SDWVLTEDTAF
-188 TDDGAPRVPF
+188 TDHGAPRVPF
-198 VPPTGA
+198 VPPADA
-204 GMSAAAPTVSFIAI
+204 GMSAAAPMVSFIAI

-232 DFKKP
+232 DFRKP
-237 EYVLDQR
+237 EYVLEQR
-244 VETSQKAFVR
+244 AETSQKPFVR
-254 EATLERYEFTT
+254 EATLERYEFAT

-272 EKHGEALAKR
+272 EKQGEALARR

-302 GAGGRFTVEEHPRA
+302 GAGGRFTVEKHPRA

-329 TVTAVADGHP
+329 TVTDGPDGRP

-359 PKPRIFG
+359 PRPRIFG

-433 IIAYLDGDPDEPVVV
+433 IIAYLDGDPDEPVIV

-474 TSPGGDGFNQIM
+474 TSPGGEGFNQIM

-491 GAELLE
+491 GEELLE

-502 DNVVT
+502 DNAVT
-507 VGANQGVDVGGDQ
+507 VGATQTVDVGGDQ
-520 KLHIAG
+520 KIHVEG
-526 KREDHVEG
+526 KRDDHVEG
-534 AVEEDYD
+534 AVKEDYD

-547 IGGKQETTA
+547 IDGQQKTTA
-556 EAVVERY
+556 NDVIERY
-563 ASQDTEMA
+563 ASQDTDIV
-571 GKKHTKAGAVD
+571 GKKHTKARDVD
-582 EDFKRLET
+582 EDFASLKT
-590 TVEGLHKDKFGTAEQ
+590 TVKGLHEETFETMKLD
-605 EGGDVKWRV
+605 GGKIGWKV

-620 TKGLKWTL
+620 TKGLRWTL
-628 SGGGYIKAP
+628 GGSGYIKAP
-637 SFVIDAREFKVTN
+637 SFVIDAPEFKVTN
-650 AGSHKEVKGA
+650 AGSHKEAKGLVDTVIA
-660 WETLCAA
+660 SWNERAMYKSAFIGLDMKGVIVET
-667 HKDTTAHKAAFLTSD
+667 KTF
-682 TKSVYHEF
+682 VR
-690 KAFGTSI
+690 SI
-697 NAGETK
+697 NIGIQK
-703 LDITGLKIDFAGFK
+703 MDVTGFKVDFAGFK
-717 LQNNAINLKDT
+717 MQNNAVNMKT
-728 GTKIAKSGIVS
+728 AGTHIDKNAVR
-739 TIAGIFSIA
+739 TMLTGIFSIA

>member
-1 MAIDVRLTFPTSGVT
+1 MAIDVSLTFPGSGVT

-22 LDYRDALNDLFELTL
+22 IEYRDALNELFELTL
-37 DVVTTDPEV
+37 DVMSTDPEV

-58 ELDGEPFLKKVH
+58 ELNTEPFLKKVR

-89 ELAVVPPLWLSTR
+89 ELVVVPPLWLTTR
-102 AADHRIIQNLTADDV
+102 GADHRIFQNLTADDV
-117 CEVVASAYGGR
+117 CKVVVGAYGGR
-128 IPAPSSLIA
+128 IPAPSSLVT

-154 FDFMF
+154 FDFIS
-159 RALAD
+159 RALSE
-164 EGLISYFDHGSRS
+164 EGLISYFDHGSGS
-177 SDWVLAEDTAF
+177 TDWVLTEDTAF

-198 VPPTGA
+198 VPPADTGMIA
-204 GMSAAAPTVSFIAI
+204 PEPTVSFIAI
-218 TSSIET
+218 TSSIEA

-232 DFKKP
+232 DFRKP
-237 EYVLDQR
+237 EYVLEQR
-244 VETSQKAFVR
+244 AETSQRAFVR
-254 EATLERYEFTT
+254 EATLERYEFST

-272 EKHGEALAKR
+272 EKQGEALAR
-282 YLEEARSE
+282 QYLEAARSE
-290 RRVFECHTSFAL
+290 RRTFECHTSFAL
-302 GAGGRFTVEEHPRA
+302 GAGGRFTVEKHPRA

-329 TVTAVADGHP
+329 TVTEGADGRP
-339 VRRHVLVCVPAGDP
+339 VRRNVLVCVPAGDP
-353 WRPARR
+353 WRPSRR

-448 GRLHNAWSVSPL
+448 GRLHNAWSVAPL

-474 TSPGGDGFNQIM
+474 TSPGGEGFNQIM

-491 GAELLE
+491 GEELLE

-502 DNVVT
+502 DNLVT
-507 VGANQGVDVGGDQ
+507 VGASQTVDVGGDQ
-520 KLHIAG
+520 KIHVG
-526 KREDHVEG
+526 GERDDHVEG
-534 AVEEDYD
+534 AVKEDYD

-556 EAVVERY
+556 EDVVERY
-563 ASQDTEMA
+563 ASQNTEMA

-582 EDFKRLET
+582 EDFRSLET
-590 TVEGLHKDKFGTAEQ
+590 TVEGLHKDKFGAMKL
-605 EGGDVKWRV
+605 EGGGVEWRV

-620 TKGLKWTL
+620 TKGVKWTL
-628 SGGGYIKAP
+628 GGSGYIKAP
-637 SFVIDAREFKVTN
+637 SFVIDAPEFKVTN

-660 WETLCAA
+660 WETVCAA
-667 HKDTTAHKAAFLTSD
+667 YHDTTAHKAACLVSD
-682 TKSVYHEF
+682 TKSVYFEQ
-690 KAFGTSI
+690 KAFATSV
-697 NAGETK
+697 NVGGFK
-703 LDITGLKIDFAGFK
+703 LDVTAIKIDFAGGK
-717 LQNNAINLKDT
+717 LQNNSFNLKKI
-728 GTKIAKSGIVS
+728 GTLTNLNAVW
-739 TIAGIFSIA
+739 TAVTGIFSIA